1 MSQINFICPNCRH
14 ATVLPAS
21 LVGKQ
26 GKCPGCQTVVTVT
39 NTPAP
44 MPLPMPATLTS
55 ADSVPEAPTVPVL
68 QVAPKSSK
76 RKWWII
82 GGSSAVVLVVVI
94 LIFVLGGD
102 DSADIT
108 NHGNPDIS
116 LASNNSNSSNND
128 LQSLFGGSDEVAEQ
142 PIEVTTVS
150 VTGQLTNNRADFDL
164 AEDDF
169 SITFTP
175 LAKPDNFVDARCNVN
190 SDGSFTVHSIYATDT
205 NPTPT
210 IFEGLPPGDYRVSLT
225 AKRTT
230 TSPES
235 TGSVAADSDEFS
247 STYSENLDEDADA
260 DSPKSLS
267 GEAVTEITITEGN
280 PVVVVNIEVFENAI
294 SVTQ

>member
-1 MSQINFICPNCRH
+1 M
-14 ATVLPAS
+14 LPAS
-21 LVGKQ
+21 LVGQQ
-26 GKCPGCQTVVTVT
+26 GKCPGCQTIVTVT
-39 NTPAP
+39 NTPPP
-44 MPLPMPATLTS
+44 MPMPAIPVAGTF
-55 ADSVPEAPTVPVL
+55 VPEPPTVAVTHVS
-68 QVAPKSSK
+68 QKSGK
-76 RKWWII
+76 AKWWII
-82 GGSSAVVLVVVI
+82 GGSSAVALVALVLF
-94 LIFVLGGD
+94 FVLGGD

-108 NHGNPDIS
+108 DPGDSVASEGSSAPD
-116 LASNNSNSSNND
+116 ND
-128 LQSLFGGSDEVAEQ
+128 LQSLFGGNNDETEQ
-142 PIEVTTVS
+142 SIEVTTVT
-150 VTGQLTNNRADFDL
+150 VTGQLTNNHAEFDL

-175 LAKPDNFVDARCNVN
+175 QFAPNNFVDARCNVN
-190 SDGSFTVHSIYATDT
+190 SDGSFSVHSIFATDT
-205 NPTPT
+205 NPTPI